1 MLIENQENDL
11 KYYNGS
17 QISKEEYLKLKNKDK
32 DKKVLVEDYFK
43 NNDIIIQEVN
53 SDSKIQY
60 FSE

>member
-1 MLIENQENDL
+1 MLIQNQENDL